1 MQYEDAYT
9 SSFLCGYA
17 NYSVID
23 NNSVKVTFCELQN
36 INYSCLSGIIT
47 VTNPNRRIVE
57 GSALYAFIE
66 NRKFFFF

>member
-23 NNSVKVTFCELQN
+23 NNSVKVTFCELVN
-36 INYSCLSGIIT
+36 KNYSCLSGIIS
-47 VTNPNRRIVE
+47 VTNPNRNIIE
-57 GSALYAFIE
+57 GTASYSFID
-66 NRKFFFF
+66 NRKRILH